1 MEEKYRNSRVYTP
14 RGKIGIARA
23 IGFGATDLMGG
34 GAVAI
39 VGAWLLFFFTT
50 YAGLTATQ
58 GASILAIAKI
68 VDAVTSLVMGNL
80 TDQFYRTRL
89 GRRFGRRHFFLLLG
103 IPMIFVFGLLW
114 VTGMSY
120 WYYLVVYLLFEMVV
134 AMILIPWETLP
145 NEMTTDYNERTKLS
159 SARLVISGLATFLAT
174 FVPGQLFRLLGE
186 NSATPYL
193 VNGFLFATIFAICIF
208 ISWGTTWEHFVD
220 EREAVLLKAGEEKFT
235 LRTALREYLSTLRI
249 KTFRKQLAIY
259 LFSFTSMDTWSA
271 VFVFYIVSVIGSTSS
286 TAANIQSLSFIG
298 MFVTVFCGYLITKIA
313 PRQLWIIAFSII
325 LTTSAGWWIVSTI
338 NPPNIMVWLIVLGV
352 LYQIGR
358 PMYVFVPWNV
368 FPFIPDIDEVV
379 TGKKRAGVFAAVMTF
394 VRKSTVAIATMIVGI
409 LLDASGYVE
418 HQTEQSSSAQHMIVM
433 ILSLG
438 VALLILV
445 ALATAL
451 TFKLNRKTH
460 EVIVEEITRLK
471 AGGSPKDAPEETKR
485 VVHELSGV
493 RYDDIHA
500 WDNYSM
506 APAQK

>member
-39 VGAWLLFFFTT
+39 VFFFTT

-451 TFKLNRKTH
+451 TFKLNRQTH